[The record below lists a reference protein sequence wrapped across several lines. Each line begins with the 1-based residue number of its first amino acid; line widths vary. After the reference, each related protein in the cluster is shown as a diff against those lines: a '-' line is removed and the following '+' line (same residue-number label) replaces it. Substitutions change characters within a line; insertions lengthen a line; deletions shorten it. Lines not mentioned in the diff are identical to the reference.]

1 MGRQHYASGA
11 PWEEAVGYSRAVRA
25 GQFVAIAGT
34 VAVDADGQVVGADAY
49 TQARYAM
56 EKAARALAALGGD
69 VRDVVR
75 TRMYVVDIARDH
87 EAVGRAHR
95 EVFGAARP
103 AATMVEVRALISP
116 GLLVEVEVDAVVE
129 GS

>member
-1 MGRQHYASGA
+1 MDRQHHATGA
-11 PWEEAVGYSRAVRA
+11 PWESSVGYSRAVRA
-25 GQFVAIAGT
+25 GSVVSVAGT
-34 VAVDADGQVVGADAY
+34 TAVDAQGDVVGADAY
-49 TQARYAM
+49 AQALYAM
-56 EKAARALAALGGD
+56 GKALAALRALGACAGD
-69 VRDVVR
+69 VTR

-103 AATMVEVRALISP
+103 AATMVEVRRLIAP
-116 GLLVEVEVDAVVE
+116 DLLVEVEVDAVV